1 MAKGNLSVCLPIVL
15 KYEGGYSDHPKD
27 PGGATNMGITIGR
40 LSEVRGRQVSKAEV
54 KALTKAE
61 AQAIYDR
68 YYWRPVRGDDLNY
81 GVDLVVFDFGVN
93 SGPARAAKYLQSV
106 VGVRQDG
113 KIGDET
119 VRAAN
124 TKDGK
129 AVIQKLCAKRLS
141 FMRGLAIW
149 NTFKGGWSRRVADV
163 EARAVAMWLAN
174 GAGLS
179 SVARKGLEAEAAK
192 AGKTA
197 SSQSKAGAT
206 VGAGGGGSIAVSQ
219 PDWLLIVALAG
230 IVATVAIVLFVK
242 SRQNKARAEAYAAVA
257 AAA

>member
-1 MAKGNLSVCLPIVL
+1 MAKGNLSACLPITL

-40 LSEVRGRQVSKAEV
+40 LSEVRGHQVTKAEV

-68 YYWRPVRGDDLNY
+68 YYWRPIRGDDLNY

-93 SGPARAAKYLQSV
+93 SGPARAARYLQAV
-106 VGVRQDG
+106 VGAKQDG
-113 KIGDET
+113 RIGPAT
-119 VRAAN
+119 VRTAN
-124 TKDGK
+124 TADGK
-129 AVIQKLCAKRLS
+129 AVIQKLCARRLS
-141 FMRGLAIW
+141 FLRGLAIW
-149 NTFKGGWSRRVADV
+149 NTFKRGWSSRVADV
-163 EARAVAMWLAN
+163 EARAVAMWLAH

-179 SVARKGLEAEAAK
+179 SAARKSLDAEADK
-192 AGKTA
+192 AGKA
-197 SSQSKAGAT
+197 AGSQGKAAAA

-219 PDWLLIVALAG
+219 PDWLLIAVLAG
-230 IVATVAIVLFVK
+230 LTGLVAIALIVK

-257 AAA
+257 AA